1 MCGSLL
7 RFVNRHPAPATI
19 FGGITGDISLRHH
32 FCRLMI
38 VVIDQGNP
46 GTGTY
51 PMYPAFPYKVIVIHS
66 TDNTC
71 SDKTS
76 AFNIAVWQQQTKF
89 ITAEPRQHVT
99 GAQHTQHQRRQFAQQ
114 SVTRRMPGAVI
125 HRFKAIKID
134 KHQGMSL
141 MCTVYRLQQ
150 DTQLFLKTGAVG
162 EMRQCIMGGAVAQLA
177 QHFA

>member
-46 GTGTY
+46 GAGTY
-51 PMYPAFPYKVIVIHS
+51 PMYTSFPDKVIVIHS

-71 SDKTS
+71 SDKTRT
-76 AFNIAVWQQQTKF
+76 FDIAVWQQQTKF
-89 ITAEPRQHVT
+89 ITAEPRQHVA
-99 GAQHTQHQRRQFAQQ
+99 GAQHAQHQRRQFAQQ
-114 SVTRRMPGAVI
+114 SVASGMPGAVI

-134 KHQGMSL
+134 KHQCMSL
-141 MCTVYRLQQ
+141 MRTVYRLQQ